1 MDQLFDKIPYDILED
16 RPPAQ
21 VLAGAVG
28 VGLLLFIAA
37 YFTIFST
44 LNIEFE
50 TLAKKK
56 SETENTLKQY
66 NVIVSQKDSIS
77 RNFVRTVGEL
87 SAFKRQM
94 PDQNDLNNL
103 LKKITI
109 LGKKRGINI
118 TLFETREGKINDFF
132 KEIPIKIKFRG
143 GLWGTMDMFAA
154 LQNMLR
160 LVKVEELEFT
170 AESVSVHKAG
180 GSARSAD
187 RVPMVVSSFTANV
200 FVYIEGSEDKIK
212 VKGKGKSKK

>member
-170 AESVSVHKAG
+170 ATSVPVFKVG

-187 RVPMVVSSFTANV
+187 HVPMVVSSFTANV
-200 FVYIEGSEDKIK
+200 FVYIEGSEDKVSTK
-212 VKGKGKSKK
+212 QKAKSKK